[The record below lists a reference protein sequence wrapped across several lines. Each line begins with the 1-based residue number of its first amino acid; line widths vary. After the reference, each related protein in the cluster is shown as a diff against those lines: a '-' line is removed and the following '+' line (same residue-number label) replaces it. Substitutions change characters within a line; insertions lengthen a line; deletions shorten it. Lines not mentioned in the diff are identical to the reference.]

1 MVEKILVAIDG
12 SEQAWRA
19 QDLASDIA
27 KLYGAEL
34 TILHVIPYEP
44 LPRGLR
50 EFARIE
56 GVPMGEETA
65 RYHYGRT
72 LGDKLT
78 EEARERVRAKG
89 LVRVS
94 CQVAEGNPAEKILSA
109 AEDADM
115 IFLGSRG
122 LSDAKGLLMGS
133 VSHKVANLITRTCVT
148 VK

>member
-34 TILHVIPYEP
+34 TILHVIPYET
-44 LPRGLR
+44 LPKGLR
-50 EFARIE
+50 AYAQIE
-56 GVPMGEETA
+56 GVSVEEETA
-65 RYHYGRT
+65 RYHYSKT
-72 LGDKLT
+72 LGDQLT
-78 EEARERVRAKG
+78 EVAEERARKKG
-89 LVRVS
+89 LDRVS

-109 AEDADM
+109 GADVDM

-122 LSDAKGLLMGS
+122 LSGAQGLLMGS
-133 VSHKVANLITRTCVT
+133 VSHKVANLSTRTCVT